1 MNTPNKLTLLRM
13 LLVPVFLIVAYMER
27 GSQVY
32 LYSTLVFCIA
42 SLTDFLDGYLAR
54 KYNLITDFGKFMDPL
69 ADKVLVAASMI
80 WLVQIGR
87 LESFFV
93 VIIVAREYAISI
105 LRAIASVRGKVIAA
119 GKSGKFK
126 TVSQMIG
133 TILLLLNS
141 SLGMPIMYI
150 ALLAT
155 LYSGFE
161 YIYNGRDLIKE
172 M

>member
-42 SLTDFLDGYLAR
+42 SFTDFLDGYLAR